1 MRFSVQFNES
11 QQKFSVQMKDSEKS
25 FNAGFKDIQ
34 LVNVTPE
41 AYEGDYSIVPK
52 VDAQVIPTKRKMMR
66 DDLTVTAIPTY
77 EVHNPTGGTTFYIA
91 STEELTIT
99 EG

>member
-1 MRFSVQFNES
+1 MRFSVQFNKS
-11 QQKFSVQMKDSEKS
+11 QQKFSVQMKDEDNR

-34 LVNVTPE
+34 LVSVTPE
-41 AYEGDYSIVPK
+41 VYEGDYSIVPT
-52 VDAQVIPTKRKMMR
+52 VDAQVIPTKKKMMR

-91 STEELTIT
+91 STEELIIT